1 MRNTARSTRKS
12 ARNTDHTP
20 LTVLYPMGASCGS
33 SNSCFKPFT
42 AAWKNRSA
50 MSVPKVSPEKRV
62 KAWMYSLAL
71 TSAKIKCMRAG
82 QDEHPRAERAEE
94 LHADRVRALAVLE
107 DVVVHQHDGLG
118 DAHDQKRL
126 AAEHRL

>member
-33 SNSCFKPFT
+33 SNSFFKPFT

-62 KAWMYSLAL
+62 NAWMYSLAL
-71 TSAKIKCMRAG
+71 TSAKIKCMRAVKMST
-82 QDEHPRAERAEE
+82 
-94 LHADRVRALAVLE
+94 HAQKGRKSSTPIASVLS
-107 DVVVHQHDGLG
+107 QYL
-118 DAHDQKRL
+118 KM
-126 AAEHRL
+126 